1 MDRFLAPSSPE
12 AIAHDHLTEN
22 WISWDIEHPALDE
35 TLIAGCAAYKAFAR
49 FLSGKDLFILPTTR
63 DELASVLQRY
73 AKDSIHNT
81 ISGARNALQ
90 PGGYTRVIQLS
101 RRSIQRVLDT
111 DDNTSVLLSLHVNAT
126 DYASMSGL
134 QQSSGRPIASSG

>member
-12 AIAHDHLTEN
+12 AIAHNHLTEN

-49 FLSGKDLFILPTTR
+49 FLSGKDLFILPRSR
-63 DELASVLQRY
+63 DELASVLHRY

-90 PGGYTRVIQLS
+90 PGGYTRVIQLARMS
-101 RRSIQRVLDT
+101 VLKVLDT
-111 DDNTSVLLSLHVNAT
+111 DDNTSVLLSLHVQAA
-126 DYASMSGL
+126 DYSSMTGIP
-134 QQSSGRPIASSG
+134 QPSGRPIASSG

>member
-1 MDRFLAPSSPE
+1 MTGFADT
-12 AIAHDHLTEN
+12 IASEN

-49 FLSGKDLFILPTTR
+49 FLSGKDLFILPRTR
-63 DELASVLQRY
+63 NELASVLYVSQFIASAVRHLTNDLYVCRQRY

-90 PGGYTRVIQLS
+90 PGGYTRVS
-101 RRSIQRVLDT
+101 P
-111 DDNTSVLLSLHVNAT
+111 LH
-126 DYASMSGL
+126 L
-134 QQSSGRPIASSG
+134 CI